1 MKMVGITPCYRI
13 TLENGSYGV
22 ETYIDADSK
31 IQITFEDGN
40 TLIGYIECVEYG
52 TYSEENDT
60 LVIRVENGELYILSG
75 NRIKDIEELHEESK
89 RTGHRQPT
97 KDCPRPVLCRCVFGI
112 CYAIERHF

>member
-40 TLIGYIECVEYG
+40 TLIGYIEY
-52 TYSEENDT
+52 DT
-60 LVIRVENGELYILSG
+60 LVICGENGELYILLE
-75 NRIKDIEELHEESK
+75 NRIKDIEELHE
-89 RTGHRQPT
+89 
-97 KDCPRPVLCRCVFGI
+97 
-112 CYAIERHF
+112 

>member
-52 TYSEENDT
+52 TYSDENDT
-60 LVIRVENGELYILSG
+60 LVIRVENGELYTHSPASLPSVYFPRLERYPLKIVSAMRSLLSFS
-75 NRIKDIEELHEESK
+75 IM
-89 RTGHRQPT
+89 
-97 KDCPRPVLCRCVFGI
+97 RCI
-112 CYAIERHF
+112 SS

>member
-22 ETYIDADSK
+22 ETYINADSK

-52 TYSEENDT
+52 TYSDENDT
-60 LVIRVENGELYILSG
+60 LLAPGEN
-75 NRIKDIEELHEESK
+75 
-89 RTGHRQPT
+89 
-97 KDCPRPVLCRCVFGI
+97 
-112 CYAIERHF
+112 RHFEPGENSQFQPGRNRQSVPGGCSQPRFGYRF

>member
-22 ETYIDADSK
+22 ETYINADSK

-52 TYSEENDT
+52 TYSDENDT
-60 LVIRVENGELYILSG
+60 LVIRGENGELYILLE
-75 NRIKDIEELHEESK
+75 NRIKPGSQNARTPPLDEK
-89 RTGHRQPT
+89 RRFWTRG
-97 KDCPRPVLCRCVFGI
+97 KSLSFCRRG
-112 CYAIERHF
+112 

>member
-22 ETYIDADSK
+22 ETYINADSK

-52 TYSEENDT
+52 TYSDENDT
-60 LVIRVENGELYILSG
+60 LVIRGREWRAVYPIGKSNKGYRRTA
-75 NRIKDIEELHEESK
+75 RIK
-89 RTGHRQPT
+89 
-97 KDCPRPVLCRCVFGI
+97 
-112 CYAIERHF
+112 

>member
-22 ETYIDADSK
+22 ETYINADSK

-52 TYSEENDT
+52 TYSDENDT
-60 LVIRVENGELYILSG
+60 LVIRGENGELYILLE
-75 NRIKDIEELHEESK
+75 NRIKDISCVSLHAENCHSFINSFAAYLLRG
-89 RTGHRQPT
+89 RT
-97 KDCPRPVLCRCVFGI
+97 
-112 CYAIERHF
+112 AILRV

>member
-22 ETYIDADSK
+22 ETYINADSK

-52 TYSEENDT
+52 TYSDENDT
-60 LVIRVENGELYILSG
+60 LVVVVKKSRHEKYLFLICFFKSR
-75 NRIKDIEELHEESK
+75 HEEYFCRSCFFK
-89 RTGHRQPT
+89 SGHGQ
-97 KDCPRPVLCRCVFGI
+97 
-112 CYAIERHF
+112 